1 MVISF
6 SVVYP
11 ENYNFNKL
19 PAGIVS
25 SLSEEILDFSGFSS
39 ARVAKDILDK
49 KRETSGSVRGLMKA
63 FILAT
68 INSYTPEFLDS
79 LTYSQLAERV
89 ALAEQIIRVQQAING
104 MESTDVTLALV
115 DPEEEKVKAKQLAEK
130 YNKTRK
136 EGEARI
142 DDPIAHKLWGSL

>member
-25 SLSEEILDFSGFSS
+25 SLSEEVLDFSGFSS
-39 ARVAKDILDK
+39 AKVAKDILNK
-49 KRETSGSVRGLMKA
+49 KRETAGSVRGLMKA

-89 ALAEQIIRVQQAING
+89 ALAEQIIRVKQAING

-115 DPEEEKVKAKQLAEK
+115 DPEEEQMKAKQLAEK
-130 YNKTRK
+130 YNKSRK

-142 DDPIAHKLWGSL
+142 DDPIAHKLWGAG

>member
-6 SVVYP
+6 SIVYP

-25 SLSEEILDFSGFSS
+25 SLSEEVLDFSGFSS

-49 KRETSGSVRGLMKA
+49 KRETAGSVRGLMKA

-68 INSYTPEFLDS
+68 INSYAPEFLDS

-89 ALAEQIIRVQQAING
+89 ALAEQIIRVKQAING

-115 DPEEEKVKAKQLAEK
+115 DPEEEQMKAKQRAEK
-130 YNKTRK
+130 YNKSRK

-142 DDPIAHKLWGSL
+142 DDPIAHKLWGAG